1 MATAASMDSESSR
14 QLQVRLVSTKE
25 EFAVATTTLSVPA
38 SIDRDGLDRLVHR
51 LLEEEGKG
59 DDLDDLEKISF
70 QARNDMQSWSLPKS
84 WGRNL

>member
-25 EFAVATTTLSVPA
+25 EYAVATTTLSVPT

-70 QARNDMQSWSLPKS
+70 QARNDMQSWSVPKS

>member
-59 DDLDDLEKISF
+59 DDLDKISF

>member
-25 EFAVATTTLSVPA
+25 EYAVATTTLSVPT

-59 DDLDDLEKISF
+59 DDLEKISF

>member
-25 EFAVATTTLSVPA
+25 EYAVATTTLSVPT

>member
-1 MATAASMDSESSR
+1 MDSESSR

-25 EFAVATTTLSVPA
+25 EYAVATTTLSVPT